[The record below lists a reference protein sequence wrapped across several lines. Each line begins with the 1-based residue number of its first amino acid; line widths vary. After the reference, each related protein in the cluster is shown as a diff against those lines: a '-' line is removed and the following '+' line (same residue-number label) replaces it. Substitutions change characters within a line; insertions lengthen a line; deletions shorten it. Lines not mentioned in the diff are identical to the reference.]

1 MKDVE
6 NECTLETNKYVLNR
20 YAENI
25 MQNHIVLKR
34 V

>member
-1 MKDVE
+1 ME
-6 NECTLETNKYVLNR
+6 NESTLETNKYFLNR
-20 YAENI
+20 YADNI